1 LIGIVYLEYKGEF
14 LLEWLEIAVRVSA
27 DKVETAS
34 DILIEMGTGGVV
46 IEDPALILKYAREA
60 HPDEWAVP
68 EAADSGRPLV
78 KGYLPCGEG
87 LPDRVEALT
96 KILKQRGLEPG
107 FEVYTRIVAEEDWA
121 NAWKEYYRTTRVGQ
135 RLVIKP
141 SWLEYQQLA
150 GDLVIEMDP
159 GMAFGC
165 GTHATTALCLR
176 LLEKNIRPGMT
187 VYDIGTGS
195 GILAAAA
202 AKLGAGRV
210 LAVDI
215 DSVACKAAQENAA
228 RNKVS
233 DLVSV
238 RQGSLAEHLDSG
250 ADLVVAN
257 IIADVIADFA
267 PDAAAVLSPG
277 GIFIASGIIRDRL
290 DMVIDAVEAAG
301 FSVCEALEE
310 GLWVALVLQKR
321 S

>member
-1 LIGIVYLEYKGEF
+1 M
-14 LLEWLEIAVRVSA
+14 EWLEIALRVSA
-27 DKVETAS
+27 GEVETAS

-46 IEDPALILKYAREA
+46 IEDPALILQYASES

-78 KGYLPCGEG
+78 KGYLLCAG
-87 LPDRVEALT
+87 LPDRVAELR
-96 KILKQRGLEPG
+96 KILIQRGIEPG
-107 FEVYTRIVAEEDWA
+107 FEISTRVVAEEDWA

-135 RLVIKP
+135 QLVIKP
-141 SWLEYQQLA
+141 SWLDYQQHA
-150 GDLVIEMDP
+150 DDLVIEMDP

-165 GTHATTALCLR
+165 GTHATTALCLK
-176 LLEKNIRPGMT
+176 LLEKYIRPGMT
-187 VYDIGTGS
+187 IYDIGTGS

-215 DSVACKAAQENAA
+215 DPIACKAAQENAA

-233 DLVSV
+233 DRVSV
-238 RQGSLAEHLDSG
+238 RQGSLAEHLDGG

-257 IIADVIADFA
+257 IIADVIADLA

-290 DMVIDAVEAAG
+290 EMVVAAAEAAG
-301 FSVCEALEE
+301 FAVCEMLEE
-310 GLWVALVLQKR
+310 GLWVALVLQKH

>member
-1 LIGIVYLEYKGEF
+1 M
-14 LLEWLEIAVRVSA
+14 EWLEIAVRVSA
-27 DKVETAS
+27 EEVETAS

-46 IEDPALILKYAREA
+46 IEDPALILQYANES

-68 EAADSGRPLV
+68 EAALSGRPLV
-78 KGYLPCGEG
+78 KCYLPYAEEM
-87 LPDRVEALT
+87 PDRVEELN
-96 KILKQRGLEPG
+96 KILIQRGIEPG
-107 FEVYTRIVAEEDWA
+107 FEIYTRVVAEEDWA
-121 NAWKEYYRTTRVGQ
+121 NAWKEYYRTTRIGQ

-165 GTHATTALCLR
+165 GTHATTALCLK
-176 LLEKNIRPGMT
+176 LLEKYIRPGMT
-187 VYDIGTGS
+187 IYDIGTGS

-215 DSVACKAAQENAA
+215 DPVACKAAQENAA

-290 DMVIDAVEAAG
+290 DMVVDAVEAAG
-301 FSVCEALEE
+301 FAVCEVLEE

>member
-1 LIGIVYLEYKGEF
+1 M
-14 LLEWLEIAVRVSA
+14 EWLEIAVRVSA
-27 DKVETAS
+27 EEVETVS

-46 IEDPALILKYAREA
+46 IEDPALILQYARES

-68 EAADSGRPLV
+68 EAAMKGRPLV
-78 KGYLPCGEG
+78 KGYLPCEEG
-87 LPDRVEALT
+87 LSDRVEELD
-96 KILKQRGLEPG
+96 KILKQRGFEQG
-107 FEVYTRIVAEEDWA
+107 FEIYTRVVAEEDWA

-141 SWLEYQQLA
+141 SWLEFKQLA

-165 GTHATTALCLR
+165 GTHATTVLCLK
-176 LLEKNIRPGMT
+176 LLEKYIRPGMT
-187 VYDIGTGS
+187 IYDIGTGS

-215 DSVACKAAQENAA
+215 DPVACKAAQENAA

-277 GIFIASGIIRDRL
+277 GIFIASGIIRDKL
-290 DMVIDAVEAAG
+290 DMVIEAVEAAG
-301 FSVCEALEE
+301 FAVFETLEE

>member
-1 LIGIVYLEYKGEF
+1 M
-14 LLEWLEIAVRVSA
+14 EWLEIALRVSA
-27 DKVETAS
+27 GEVETAS

-46 IEDPALILKYAREA
+46 IEDPALILQYASES

-78 KGYLPCGEG
+78 KGYLPCAGG
-87 LPDRVEALT
+87 LIDRVEELN
-96 KILKQRGLEPG
+96 KSLIQRGIEPG
-107 FEVYTRIVAEEDWA
+107 FEISTRVVAEEDWA

-135 RLVIKP
+135 QLVIKP
-141 SWLEYQQLA
+141 SWLDYQQHA
-150 GDLVIEMDP
+150 DDLVIEMDP

-165 GTHATTALCLR
+165 GTHATTALCLK
-176 LLEKNIRPGMT
+176 LLEKYIRPGMT
-187 VYDIGTGS
+187 IYDIGTGS

-215 DSVACKAAQENAA
+215 DPIACKAAQENAA

-233 DLVSV
+233 DRVSV
-238 RQGSLAEHLDSG
+238 RQGSLAEHLDGG

-257 IIADVIADFA
+257 IIADVIADLA

-290 DMVIDAVEAAG
+290 EMVVAAAEAAG
-301 FSVCEALEE
+301 FAVCEMLEE
-310 GLWVALVLQKR
+310 GLWVALVLQKH